1 MKIRKIVI
9 YDEPAVSEINIPN
22 LVNFLKQTIPVEVI
36 VKDNF
41 FKEFS
46 TEQIQKMS
54 ESRIFEIQNTFRR
67 HNPSQTDLELEEQ
80 FCKNSKIMEET
91 KKPEEAD
98 SISEVIMYDGFEIQ
112 KIIRDNL
119 QDFENQTLH
128 VILTNRFTCTYDES
142 DGRYHGR
149 AVICSNPAIISTTGM
164 IEAPA
169 KSSEFY
175 IEAMANRAQGQDIK
189 SVK

>member
-46 TEQIQKMS
+46 TQQIQKMS

-91 KKPEEAD
+91 KLNVKN
-98 SISEVIMYDGFEIQ
+98 SLISA
-112 KIIRDNL
+112 KILN
-119 QDFENQTLH
+119 E
-128 VILTNRFTCTYDES
+128 
-142 DGRYHGR
+142 
-149 AVICSNPAIISTTGM
+149 
-164 IEAPA
+164 
-169 KSSEFY
+169 
-175 IEAMANRAQGQDIK
+175 
-189 SVK
+189 